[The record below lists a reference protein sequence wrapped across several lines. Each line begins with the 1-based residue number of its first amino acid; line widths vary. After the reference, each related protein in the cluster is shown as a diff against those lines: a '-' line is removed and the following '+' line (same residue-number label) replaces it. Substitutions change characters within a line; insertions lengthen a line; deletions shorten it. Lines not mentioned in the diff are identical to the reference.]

1 MALQAALWD
10 ALLSLKVQAS
20 VYVTVGGQQWLMADD
35 TAAECMSTRWKRLW
49 DYKMEEA
56 VGHRRVLQA
65 KNCVLAYANV

>member
-49 DYKMEEA
+49 DTGGCCKQRIACWHMPTCD
-56 VGHRRVLQA
+56 
-65 KNCVLAYANV
+65 NMVLAS